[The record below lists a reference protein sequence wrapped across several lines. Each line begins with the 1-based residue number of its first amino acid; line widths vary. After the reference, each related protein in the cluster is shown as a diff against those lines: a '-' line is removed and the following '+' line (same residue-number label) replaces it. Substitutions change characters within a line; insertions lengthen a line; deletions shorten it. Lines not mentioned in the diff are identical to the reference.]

1 MTGYRS
7 FIVRTL
13 AVLLAVSLASAQQV
27 QRITP
32 NFKDADITQIAE
44 AVSAATGKTFIIDPR
59 VRAQVTMLS
68 STPMSPAAFYETF
81 LSILQVYGFIAV
93 PQGNVV
99 KILPDANARQFP
111 SNDLPDRVSATSDE
125 IVTQVLEVKNVSAAQ
140 LIPILRPMIAQYGH
154 LAAYPASN
162 ILIISDHASN
172 VNRIMR
178 IIHRIDQASGQE
190 PEIVPLQNASAA
202 EIVRV
207 VNSLYQGANA
217 AEGAT
222 VKVVAD
228 ERSNSVLIAGEQSQ
242 RLRLRA
248 LVAHLDTPL
257 EAGGDTRVRYLHYA
271 EAEKMAPKLKEQIT
285 GIAQASTGG
294 APGGAAAGGGSAQSQ
309 AEKNAMVWADPTNN
323 ALVITAPPK
332 IMRAVMDIIDK
343 LDIRRPQVLVEAII
357 AEVDVD
363 KDAELGIN
371 WAAFSNGQNIPAGS
385 FVSPIGGTSIVDLAG
400 AIQNP
405 ANASTTLL
413 QGTTIGIGRVAGTGV
428 NFAAMIRAIRGDTNT
443 NVVATPSAVTMDNQE
458 AELKVAQEVP
468 FVTGQFT
475 NTTAVTGGTVNPFQ
489 TIQREEVGTIL
500 KVTPTISP
508 EGSAVMLKIS
518 IESSSIGQKPA
529 GAVDLV
535 TNKRTIT
542 TTVLIEDGGIVVL
555 GGLIEDNSV
564 KGENRVP
571 YLGNIP
577 IIGLLFKTRNAT
589 STKNNLIL
597 FIRPKILRDQAQ
609 AAYETDLKYNYMR
622 DQQKTLEER
631 EALPL
636 LPGVSR
642 GTLNPLPP
650 PPAVPA
656 QKVAPGQPVPVP
668 STRGPPFRC
677 RKVCRRPTPAPSPIR
692 TRPRLP
698 RDNRER
704 ARHYLQR
711 RVGRRHRAAAVFRV
725 RQAPRG
731 TRQPRGQWRRR
742 VHLPRDRLPAGTRR
756 GAPVP
761 APPGAPR
768 ARAGGPVRR
777 AAAPRLR
784 GGLGCHAGDGRA
796 GRHDRSGASGAGPA
810 RAGRPSGQR

>member
-1 MTGYRS
+1 MTGFRS
-7 FIVRTL
+7 FALCALAALLTATL
-13 AVLLAVSLASAQQV
+13 AAAQPRPQAQQPQAQQPQV
-27 QRITP
+27 AQAQRISP
-32 NFKDADITQIAE
+32 NFRDADITQITE
-44 AVSAATGKTFIIDPR
+44 AVSAATGKTFILDPR

-68 STPMSPAAFYETF
+68 TRPMSPSEFYEAF

-93 PQGNVV
+93 PAGEVI
-99 KILPDANARQFP
+99 KILPDANARQIP
-111 SNDLPDRVSATSDE
+111 SIDLPDHVSSTSDE
-125 IVTQVLEVKNVSAAQ
+125 IVTQVVDVRNVSAAQ
-140 LIPILRPMIAQYGH
+140 LVPILRPMIPQYGH
-154 LAAYPASN
+154 LAAYPSSN
-162 ILIISDHASN
+162 ILIISDRASN
-172 VNRIMR
+172 VNRMMR
-178 IIHRIDQASGQE
+178 IIRRVDQIMNQDI
-190 PEIVPLQNASAA
+190 EIVPLQNASAA

-207 VNSLYQGANA
+207 VNSLYQGGA
-217 AEGAT
+217 ASEGSS

-228 ERSNSVLIAGEQSQ
+228 DRSNSVLIGGEQQQ

-248 LVAHLDTPL
+248 LIAHLDTPL
-257 EAGGDTRVRYLHYA
+257 ESGGDTRVRYLHYA
-271 EAEKMAPKLKEQIT
+271 NAEKIAPKLKEQIT
-285 GIAQASTGG
+285 GIAQS
-294 APGGAAAGGGSAQSQ
+294 APGAAGAAGAASPQAA

-332 IMRAVMDIIDK
+332 IMRAVMDIVDK

-363 KDAELGIN
+363 KSAELGVN

-413 QGTTIGIGRVAGTGV
+413 QGTTIGIGRIAGTGV
-428 NFAAMIRAIRGDTNT
+428 NFAAMVRAIRGDTNT

-535 TNKRTIT
+535 TNQRTIS
-542 TTVLIEDGGIVVL
+542 TTVLIEDGGVVVL

-564 KGENRVP
+564 KGEQRVP

-577 IIGLLFKTRNAT
+577 ILGLLFKTRNAS

-597 FIRPKILRDQAQ
+597 FIRPKILRDQSQ
-609 AAYETDLKYNYMR
+609 AAYETDLKYNYMM
-622 DQQKTLEER
+622 DQQKGLHER

-636 LPGVSR
+636 LPGVER
-642 GTLNPLPP
+642 GKLQTLPP
-650 PPAVPA
+650 PPPPGTGAATLPA
-656 QKVAPGQPVPVP
+656 NEAPAK
-668 STRGPPFRC
+668 GPP
-677 RKVCRRPTPAPSPIR
+677 PSAAPP
-692 TRPRLP
+692 P
-698 RDNRER
+698 DN
-704 ARHYLQR
+704 
-711 RVGRRHRAAAVFRV
+711 
-725 RQAPRG
+725 
-731 TRQPRGQWRRR
+731 
-742 VHLPRDRLPAGTRR
+742 
-756 GAPVP
+756 GAPP
-761 APPGAPR
+761 ATAPPSANP
-768 ARAGGPVRR
+768 P
-777 AAAPRLR
+777 P
-784 GGLGCHAGDGRA
+784 DK
-796 GRHDRSGASGAGPA
+796 P
-810 RAGRPSGQR
+810 

>member
-1 MTGYRS
+1 MPGLRS

-13 AVLLAVSLASAQQV
+13 AVLLIASLASAQQA

-32 NFKDADITQIAE
+32 NFKNADITQVAE

-68 STPMSPAAFYETF
+68 STPMTPAAFYEAF

-93 PQGNVV
+93 PSGSVV
-99 KILPDANARQFP
+99 KILPDANARQYP
-111 SNDLPDRVSATSDE
+111 SIDLPNSVNSESDE
-125 IVTQVLEVKNVSAAQ
+125 LVTQVLEVKNVNAQ
-140 LIPILRPMIAQYGH
+140 NLIPILRPMIAQYGH
-154 LAAYPASN
+154 LAAYPSSN
-162 ILIISDHASN
+162 ILIVTDHASN
-172 VNRIMR
+172 VAR
-178 IIHRIDQASGQE
+178 IIRIIRRIDQVGSTE
-190 PEIVPLQNASAA
+190 PEIVQLQNAGAS

-207 VNSLYQGANA
+207 VNSLYQGAG
-217 AEGAT
+217 AEGGGVG

-228 ERSNSVLIAGEQSQ
+228 ERSNSVIIGGEPAQ
-242 RLRLRA
+242 RLRIRA
-248 LVAHLDTPL
+248 LIANLDTPL

-271 EAEKMAPKLKEQIT
+271 EAEKIAPKLKEQMT
-285 GIAQASTGG
+285 GIAQASL
-294 APGGAAAGGGSAQSQ
+294 GAAAGAGSAAAAGAMVGGASGSATSA
-309 AEKNAMVWADPTNN
+309 AERNAMVWADPTNN

-332 IMRAVMDIIDK
+332 LMRAVMAIIDK

-385 FVSPIGGTSIVDLAG
+385 FVSPVGGTSIVDLA
-400 AIQNP
+400 AAVQNP
-405 ANASTTLL
+405 ANVTTALL
-413 QGTTIGIGRVAGTGV
+413 QGTTLGIGRVAGTGV
-428 NFAAMIRAIRGDTNT
+428 NFAAMLRAIRADTTT
-443 NVVATPSAVTMDNQE
+443 NIVATPSTVTMDNQE

-468 FVTGQFT
+468 FITGQFT

-542 TTVLIEDGGIVVL
+542 TNVLIEDGGIVVL
-555 GGLIEDNSV
+555 GGLIEDDSV

-577 IIGLLFKTRNAT
+577 ILGLLFKTRNHMA
-589 STKNNLIL
+589 TKNNLIM

-622 DQQKTLEER
+622 DQQLNLHNPADIPT
-631 EALPL
+631 L
-636 LPGVSR
+636 LPN
-642 GTLNPLPP
+642 TPPPKLQPLPP
-650 PPAVPA
+650 PPP
-656 QKVAPGQPVPVP
+656 PGQAPTPVP
-668 STRGPPFRC
+668 SAATPDQSATSAPKQAAPGT
-677 RKVCRRPTPAPSPIR
+677 PTPQGSTPP
-692 TRPRLP
+692 
-698 RDNRER
+698 
-704 ARHYLQR
+704 
-711 RVGRRHRAAAVFRV
+711 G
-725 RQAPRG
+725 
-731 TRQPRGQWRRR
+731 
-742 VHLPRDRLPAGTRR
+742 
-756 GAPVP
+756 VP
-761 APPGAPR
+761 APDSSAQ
-768 ARAGGPVRR
+768 
-777 AAAPRLR
+777 
-784 GGLGCHAGDGRA
+784 
-796 GRHDRSGASGAGPA
+796 
-810 RAGRPSGQR
+810 PSPPKDTWRNP